1 MRIILLS
8 GGSGKRLWPLS
19 NDVRSKLFLKLLPGE
34 DGRLESMIQRVCR
47 QLAAAGLA
55 AQAAIV
61 THRSQA
67 EITRSHVG
75 LGIPIIEESRKR
87 GTYAAVAQACSYLAG
102 ELKAD
107 RDEIVCVL
115 PVDLFVESDFFDLL
129 QRLPQT
135 LQQAGADIA
144 LVGTAP
150 SHPSSQYGYIVP
162 ERKKRASRGK
172 KEAAEAGDGKE
183 LPWFSVERF
192 AEKPDP
198 PTAASLIR
206 RGALWNCGV
215 FAFRLGYMLER
226 MGGDERL
233 AADGE
238 RREGFRGLRES
249 SFDEEVVERC
259 SRRAALLYEG
269 PWHDLG
275 SWETFVSHMGGT
287 QIGPGHVAEGSHN
300 THLIN
305 ELSSPI
311 HVIGLCDVI
320 VAASPD
326 GILVASKSEASRIKS
341 MLGEQARLPMY
352 EEKRWGIC
360 RTIDYAETEDGAV
373 LTRRV
378 ELQPGSHTSYHLH
391 ERKEEVWTVLAGTGR
406 FMLEDQIYTVGPG
419 DVMRFPPGARHGVK
433 AVTELLCMQVE
444 IGDVLDEKDIER
456 LLMSW

>member
-87 GTYAAVAQACSYLAG
+87 GTYAAVAQACSYLAS

-129 QRLPQT
+129 QRLPQA
-135 LQQAGADIA
+135 LEQAGADIA

-162 ERKKRASRGK
+162 ERKKRAARGK
-172 KEAAEAGDGKE
+172 KEAAGDGKE
-183 LPWFSVERF
+183 LPWFPVERF

-206 RGALWNCGV
+206 RGGALELRGV
-215 FAFRLGYMLER
+215 RLSPRLYAGA
-226 MGGDERL
+226 DERRRSAGRGRG
-233 AADGE
+233 AAREFPRAAGVE
-238 RREGFRGLRES
+238 LRRGG
-249 SFDEEVVERC
+249 
-259 SRRAALLYEG
+259 RRAV
-269 PWHDLG
+269 H
-275 SWETFVSHMGGT
+275 
-287 QIGPGHVAEGSHN
+287 
-300 THLIN
+300 
-305 ELSSPI
+305 
-311 HVIGLCDVI
+311 
-320 VAASPD
+320 
-326 GILVASKSEASRIKS
+326 
-341 MLGEQARLPMY
+341 
-352 EEKRWGIC
+352 
-360 RTIDYAETEDGAV
+360 
-373 LTRRV
+373 
-378 ELQPGSHTSYHLH
+378 
-391 ERKEEVWTVLAGTGR
+391 
-406 FMLEDQIYTVGPG
+406 
-419 DVMRFPPGARHGVK
+419 PPGGAS
-433 AVTELLCMQVE
+433 L
-444 IGDVLDEKDIER
+444 
-456 LLMSW
+456 